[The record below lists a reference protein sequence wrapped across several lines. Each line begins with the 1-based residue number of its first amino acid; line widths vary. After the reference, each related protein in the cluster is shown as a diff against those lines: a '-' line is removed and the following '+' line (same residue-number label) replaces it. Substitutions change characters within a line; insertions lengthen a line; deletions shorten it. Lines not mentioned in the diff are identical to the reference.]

1 MSPRVVQPMDSYRLA
16 EYAKQVP
23 CFICDGANSFD
34 TELCRHCHAPMGLA
48 HQAQLQKTPPQLVAV
63 IGSAGAGK
71 TVYLGMLADMLSRHH
86 KEVQILARGAFSI
99 TLQQATVGALSRC
112 EFPAKTPG
120 EPDRW
125 NWVHWQVNMAARR
138 QPLELIIPD
147 IAGEAILEEVE
158 HPHTYPAIHS
168 FLSKCIG
175 AIVLVDA
182 SQIGSG
188 NQEQDFLTM
197 KLLSYLSEINN
208 SKKNVWRKR
217 PLAMVFSKA
226 DECELCFDDP
236 AKFAKTRSPG
246 LWELCQE
253 RFGMHQF
260 FASGV
265 AGSCAIRN
273 GLDGKVRVPLRIE
286 PRGIVEPFQW
296 LANKIK

>member
-1 MSPRVVQPMDSYRLA
+1 
-16 EYAKQVP
+16 
-23 CFICDGANSFD
+23 
-34 TELCRHCHAPMGLA
+34 
-48 HQAQLQKTPPQLVAV
+48 
-63 IGSAGAGK
+63 
-71 TVYLGMLADMLSRHH
+71 
-86 KEVQILARGAFSI
+86 
-99 TLQQATVGALSRC
+99 
-112 EFPAKTPG
+112 
-120 EPDRW
+120 
-125 NWVHWQVNMAARR
+125 
-138 QPLELIIPD
+138 
-147 IAGEAILEEVE
+147 
-158 HPHTYPAIHS
+158 
-168 FLSKCIG
+168 
-175 AIVLVDA
+175 
-182 SQIGSG
+182 
-188 NQEQDFLTM
+188 M

-217 PLAMVFSKA
+217 PLAVVFSKA

-296 LANKIK
+296 LAKKIK